1 MLSSLVLLTP
11 LLAGQGLAA
20 HFGSHLA
27 EMEIFKRQSDSE
39 AFVPGT
45 TPGCPSNWPM
55 CGTSGICY
63 NPKQGQTCCPGG
75 KYACPANS
83 FCLQAPYCCPDGLD
97 PETCAQRYGIT
108 LSPSSTEEPVPEP
121 TDTSVPT
128 EPTPEPTDTVEP
140 TVSQPTGPEPT
151 DTVTEPTA
159 TEPEPTETAP
169 EPTTSNPVIPKPPT
183 STEPSVP
190 SSTANPTQSTATPST
205 PLFTGGANA
214 KEVAGGVAIALGGL
228 GLLGNLI

>member
-11 LLAGQGLAA
+11 LLAGHCLAS
-20 HFGSHLA
+20 HFGSHLV

-63 NPKQGQTCCPGG
+63 NPRQGQTCCPGG
-75 KYACPANS
+75 KYACPSNS
-83 FCLQAPYCCPDGLD
+83 FCLQEPYCCPDGLD
-97 PETCAQRYGIT
+97 PESCARRYGIT

-121 TDTSVPT
+121 TDTSVP
-128 EPTPEPTDTVEP
+128 PEPTESV
-140 TVSQPTGPEPT
+140 PEPT
-151 DTVTEPTA
+151 ESAPEPTE
-159 TEPEPTETAP
+159 TVPDSTETAP
-169 EPTTSNPVIPKPPT
+169 EPTTTSNPVIPKPPT
-183 STEPSVP
+183 SSVPSVP
-190 SSTANPTQSTATPST
+190 SSTANPTLPTASPST

-214 KEVAGGVAIALGGL
+214 REVVGGVAIALGGL

>member
-20 HFGSHLA
+20 HFGSHLV

-63 NPKQGQTCCPGG
+63 NPRQGQTCCPGG
-75 KYACPANS
+75 KYACPSNS
-83 FCLQAPYCCPDGLD
+83 FCLQEPYCCPDGLD
-97 PETCAQRYGIT
+97 PETCARRYGIT

-121 TDTSVPT
+121 TETA
-128 EPTPEPTDTVEP
+128 PEPTDTVEP
-140 TVSQPTGPEPT
+140 TPTEPTGPEPT
-151 DTVTEPTA
+151 DTVPEPTE
-159 TEPEPTETAP
+159 TVPESTETAP
-169 EPTTSNPVIPKPPT
+169 EPTTTSNPVIPKPPT
-183 STEPSVP
+183 STVPSVP
-190 SSTANPTQSTATPST
+190 SSTASPTLPTASPST
-205 PLFTGGANA
+205 LLFTGGANA
-214 KEVAGGVAIALGGL
+214 REVVGGAAIVLGGL

>member
-1 MLSSLVLLTP
+1 MLSKLVLLTP
-11 LLAGQGLAA
+11 LLAGHGLAA
-20 HFGSHLA
+20 HYGSHLVG
-27 EMEIFKRQSDSE
+27 MDIFKRQSE

-45 TPGCPSNWPM
+45 TPGCPDDWPM

-75 KYACPANS
+75 KYACPSNS
-83 FCLQAPYCCPDGLD
+83 FCLQDPYCCPDGLD

-121 TDTSVPT
+121 TKTTEPVEPT
-128 EPTPEPTDTVEP
+128 ETVEP
-140 TVSQPTGPEPT
+140 TVSKPT
-151 DTVTEPTA
+151 D
-159 TEPEPTETAP
+159 PEPTETAP
-169 EPTTSNPVIPKPPT
+169 QPTDTVVPEPTESVPPTTTSNPVIPKPPT
-183 STEPSVP
+183 STVPSVP
-190 SSTANPTQSTATPST
+190 SSTAHPTIPTASPSN

-214 KEVAGGVAIALGGL
+214 REVVGGAAIVLGGL